1 MKIFR
6 HICLYFALNNL
17 TITEPAEFR
26 KKSLETSDFTICK
39 FRRPFTSCTCQ
50 TLVCSVESKHTNVNF
65 MPPPPPIR

>member
-6 HICLYFALNNL
+6 HICLYFGLDNL

-50 TLVCSVESKHTNVNF
+50 TLVCSGESRHSIVNF
-65 MPPPPPIR
+65 MPPPIL